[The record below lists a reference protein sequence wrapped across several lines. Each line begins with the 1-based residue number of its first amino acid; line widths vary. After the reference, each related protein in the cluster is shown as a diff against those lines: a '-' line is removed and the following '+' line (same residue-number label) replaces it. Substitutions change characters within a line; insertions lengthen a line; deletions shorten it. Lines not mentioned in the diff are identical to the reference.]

1 MNTTKTTALLPA
13 KFEPWLVFI
22 VVLAS
27 RIPWISRVSLGHDRD
42 AWSTGLVAENMAN
55 TLAYEASRLPGYPFV
70 EIVSSFFAGSPIW
83 VFNLL
88 TAIMSAVA
96 ATFFYLL
103 LRQLHARH
111 PLLLTFAFAFT
122 VTVFIE
128 SLELMDYMWA
138 LAFVI
143 GSFYYCARE
152 KFVLCGLFLGLAVA
166 CRITSGALLLPLA
179 IMSYESFKADKRV
192 FLHFSVG
199 FIIPLLV
206 FFSPVFY
213 TYGLSFFDYYGDNNH
228 LTLKLVLQT
237 LTVKLWGYP
246 GAIGLMLAFGYGLVF
261 RKKTYNK
268 KIILVCLVV
277 IVTYTLAFLKLPHET
292 AYLLPAVPFVLIL
305 LDQWVANGKVL
316 VVVCVLIGIS
326 SFINITP
333 EGIFSPVL
341 DDEASKAAMVKTSEE
356 SMKKIKSLAG
366 NNDFILVAK
375 HFRPMYDYLY
385 EEMTEENTYRAVT
398 CEELNAFRQKGVQ
411 IIVLETDF
419 IDSCGIP
426 FTDLSASL
434 SGK

>member
-1 MNTTKTTALLPA
+1 LNTTTTSAFLPS
-13 KFEPWLVFI
+13 KFVPWLVFI
-22 VVLAS
+22 LVLAS
-27 RIPWISRVSLGHDRD
+27 RLPWLSDVSLGHDRD

-55 TLAYEASRLPGYPFV
+55 TLTYEASRLPGYPFV

-103 LRQLHARH
+103 LRQLQVRY
-111 PLLLTFAFAFT
+111 PLLLTFAFAFS

-143 GSFYYCARE
+143 ASFFYCVRQQY
-152 KFVLCGLFLGLAVA
+152 FLCGIFLGLAIA

-179 IMSYESFKADKRV
+179 MLSYENFKANKQI
-192 FLHFSVG
+192 FIYFSAGVALPV
-199 FIIPLLV
+199 IL
-206 FFSPVFY
+206 FFFPVFY

-246 GAIGLMLAFGYGLVF
+246 GALGLVIAFGYGLVF
-261 RKKTYNK
+261 RKKAYNK
-268 KIILVCLVV
+268 KIIQVCLAV
-277 IVTYTLAFLKLPHET
+277 IVIYILAFLKLPHET

-305 LDQWVANGKVL
+305 LDQL
-316 VVVCVLIGIS
+316 VTNNKILWTACILIGIS
-326 SFINITP
+326 SFVNITP
-333 EGIFSPVL
+333 RGIFSPVH
-341 DDEASKAAMVKTSEE
+341 DDKASKAAMVKTSEE

-366 NNDFILVAK
+366 GNDFILVAK

-398 CEELNAFRQKGVQ
+398 CEELTAFRQKGVQ